1 MIGLLCV
8 DVDGTLVG
16 TGNVIRD
23 DVWTALKCARE
34 RGMHL
39 ALCSGRPAIGNARAY
54 ALRLD
59 LDGWHIFQN
68 GASIVKVGSGE
79 SLSEP
84 FPQAALPAM
93 IERAHETG
101 RLLEVYTD
109 LEFAIT
115 HPGDLAER
123 HAALLG
129 VPYEAR
135 QPAQLDGTV
144 VRVQWVVPRCE
155 EESVV
160 NEPHPGLD
168 LHPAGSPVMR
178 EVSFISVTRE
188 GVSKGSAI
196 KRIAAHYGVPL
207 DRVMMVGDGENDVT
221 AMRVVGHPVAMGNAD
236 APAVAASRHR
246 VAHVDDGGLRE
257 AVELA
262 LTL

>member
-1 MIGLLCV
+1 MLGLICV

-23 DVWTALKCARE
+23 DVWAALQGARE
-34 RGMHL
+34 RGVHI
-39 ALCSGRPAIGNARAY
+39 ALCSGRSAIGHARAY

-59 LDGWHIFQN
+59 ADGWHIFQN
-68 GASIVKVGSGE
+68 GASVMKVGTGE
-79 SLSEP
+79 SLSEA
-84 FPQAALPAM
+84 FPPTALPAL
-93 IERAHETG
+93 ITRAHATG

-109 LEFAIT
+109 QQFAIT
-115 HPGDLAER
+115 LPGDLAER
-123 HAALLG
+123 HAAVLG

-135 QPAQLDGTV
+135 HPAQLEGTV
-144 VRVQWVVPRCE
+144 VRAQWVVPRSQE
-155 EESVV
+155 NTVV

-168 LHPAGSPVMR
+168 LHPAGSPAMP

-196 KRIAAHYGVPL
+196 ERIAAHYGL
-207 DRVMMVGDGENDVT
+207 ALERVMMVGDGENDVS

-236 APAVAASRHR
+236 APAIQASRHR

-262 LTL
+262 LRL

>member
-1 MIGLLCV
+1 MLGLICV

-23 DVWTALKCARE
+23 DVWAALAHARE
-34 RGMHL
+34 RGIHL
-39 ALCSGRPAIGNARAY
+39 ALCSGRSAIGHARAY
-54 ALRLD
+54 ASRLD
-59 LDGWHIFQN
+59 ADGWHIFQN
-68 GASIVKVGSGE
+68 GASVVKVGSGE
-79 SLSEP
+79 SLSEALP
-84 FPQAALPAM
+84 PAALPM
-93 IERAHETG
+93 LIERAHDTG

-109 LEFAIT
+109 QAFAIT
-115 HPGDLAER
+115 LPGDLAER
-123 HAALLG
+123 HAAILG

-135 QPAQLDGTV
+135 RPDQLDGTV
-144 VRVQWVVPRCE
+144 VRAQWVVPRSQ
-155 EESVV
+155 ESAVV

-168 LHPAGSPVMR
+168 LHPAGSPAMP
-178 EVSFISVTRE
+178 EVSFISVTRR

-196 KRIAAHYGVPL
+196 ASIAARYGVPME
-207 DRVMMVGDGENDVT
+207 RVMMVGDGENDVS

-262 LTL
+262 FRL